1 MLDSRLVRVDDRR
14 VSVGGRLYAASTN
27 AIPDPDPGRAYA
39 RLLRISGS
47 PSQYT
52 SLRPEAGAVSG
63 MMNCPDLASLP
74 SDRPAFTNQL
84 RLAVAA
90 CLGCFKDSSREHT
103 ASGLCCYLA
112 WCAQR

>member
-1 MLDSRLVRVDDRR
+1 MIGALAW
-14 VSVGGRLYAASTN
+14 GGVYTQRAPTPFRIQIPGAPMPASFEY
-27 AIPDPDPGRAYA
+27 PV
-39 RLLRISGS
+39 L
-47 PSQYT
+47 PSQHT
-52 SLRPEAGAVSG
+52 SRRPEAGAVSG

-90 CLGCFKDSSREHT
+90 YLGCFKDSSREHT